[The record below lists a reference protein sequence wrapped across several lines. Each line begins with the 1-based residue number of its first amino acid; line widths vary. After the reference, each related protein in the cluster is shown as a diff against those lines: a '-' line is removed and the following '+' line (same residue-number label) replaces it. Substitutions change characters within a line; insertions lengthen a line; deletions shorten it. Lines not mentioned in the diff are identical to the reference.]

1 MDRLSQEPKVMTE
14 PTDNVVLYELK
25 KAAETLPPEV
35 FRLAVEQAAVAISIT
50 DAKARI
56 VYANPCFER
65 MTGYSCEELLGK
77 NQSILSYKVTPR
89 LVYDSLWSQL
99 ERQSPWNGL
108 LVNRR
113 KDGSRYLA
121 DLTITPVLNEAGE
134 TTHYLGLQRDVT
146 EVHQLEHQV
155 LNQRALIE
163 KAVDSTQVAMVLV
176 DTKLQPILRN
186 RSYKTLEARLGNE
199 PLEIIFDA
207 LEQEWPDLFEREKAL
222 HEGFIALEVALL
234 LSSREEPLW
243 FNCTGSLI
251 EEKDTSADAFYQ
263 TRLSRYLLVTLQD
276 ITGLKQQQAQ
286 LRLNSLQALLAEQ
299 ERVQS
304 VREALS
310 GAIYQLE
317 RPLNLINAASRLATR
332 RNRIDTAEMLK
343 LLTEVQKAGHQAIS
357 MLNACVPSRGDETME
372 VVNINELLKNTLSLL
387 TPRLLALGITV
398 DWQPECNLQRALG
411 QPTALVTLFKQLIDN
426 AIDAMNDTKQRL
438 RELRLSTRTLNK
450 VVEVRIEDTGA
461 GILPAD
467 QLRVFEPFYTT
478 RDQSKGH
485 LGMGLTLAQDIV
497 NRHNGLLEIDSDVT
511 TGCCI
516 KVHIPY
522 E

>member
-1 MDRLSQEPKVMTE
+1 MTDPADNALLS
-14 PTDNVVLYELK
+14 ELK
-25 KAAETLPPEV
+25 TAAETLPPEV

-56 VYANPCFER
+56 VYANPCFEK
-65 MTGYSCEELLGK
+65 MTGYGRQELLGK

-89 LVYDSLWSQL
+89 LVYDSLWGQL
-99 ERQSPWNGL
+99 ERQRPWNGL

-113 KDGSRYLA
+113 KDGNRYLA
-121 DLTITPVLNEAGE
+121 DLTITPVLNDAGE

-163 KAVDSTQVAMVLV
+163 KAVDATQVAMVLV
-176 DTKLQPILRN
+176 DTQLQPILRN
-186 RSYKTLEARLGNE
+186 RSYKALEAHLGKE
-199 PLEIIFDA
+199 PLEILFDA
-207 LEQEWPDLFEREKAL
+207 LEKEWPDLFEREKAL
-222 HEGFIALEVALL
+222 HEGFATLEVALV

-243 FNCTGSLI
+243 FSCTGSLI

-317 RPLNLINAASRLATR
+317 RPLNMINAASRLATR
-332 RNRIDTAEMLK
+332 RNRIDAAEMLK
-343 LLTEVQKAGHQAIS
+343 LLNEVQKAGHQAIS
-357 MLNACVPSRGDETME
+357 MLNACVPARSDEATE
-372 VVNINELLKNTLSLL
+372 VLNINELLKNTLSLL
-387 TPRLLALGITV
+387 TPRLLASGITV
-398 DWQPECNLQRALG
+398 DWQPECNLHRVPG
-411 QPTALVTLFKQLIDN
+411 QSTALATLFKQLIDN
-426 AIDAMNDTKQRL
+426 AIDAMNDNKPQV
-438 RELRLSTRTLNK
+438 RELRLSTRTLK
-450 VVEVRIEDTGA
+450 QAVEIRIQDTGA

-467 QLRVFEPFYTT
+467 QFKVFEPFYTT

-497 NRHNGLLEIDSDVT
+497 NRHNGLLEIDPDIAC
-511 TGCCI
+511 GCCI
-516 KVHIPY
+516 KVHLPY

>member
-251 EEKDTSADAFYQ
+251 EEKDTSADA
-263 TRLSRYLLVTLQD
+263 
-276 ITGLKQQQAQ
+276 I
-286 LRLNSLQALLAEQ
+286 
-299 ERVQS
+299 
-304 VREALS
+304 
-310 GAIYQLE
+310 
-317 RPLNLINAASRLATR
+317 
-332 RNRIDTAEMLK
+332 
-343 LLTEVQKAGHQAIS
+343 
-357 MLNACVPSRGDETME
+357 
-372 VVNINELLKNTLSLL
+372 
-387 TPRLLALGITV
+387 
-398 DWQPECNLQRALG
+398 
-411 QPTALVTLFKQLIDN
+411 
-426 AIDAMNDTKQRL
+426 
-438 RELRLSTRTLNK
+438 
-450 VVEVRIEDTGA
+450 
-461 GILPAD
+461 
-467 QLRVFEPFYTT
+467 
-478 RDQSKGH
+478 
-485 LGMGLTLAQDIV
+485 
-497 NRHNGLLEIDSDVT
+497 
-511 TGCCI
+511 
-516 KVHIPY
+516 
-522 E
+522 

>member
-1 MDRLSQEPKVMTE
+1 MTE
-14 PTDNVVLYELK
+14 SVDNALLSELK
-25 KAAETLPPEV
+25 IAAETLPPEV

-56 VYANPCFER
+56 VYANPCFEKI
-65 MTGYSCEELLGK
+65 TGYSCQELLGK

-89 LVYDSLWSQL
+89 LVYDSLWGQL
-99 ERQSPWNGL
+99 ERQHPWNGL

-113 KDGSRYLA
+113 KDGKRYLA
-121 DLTITPVLNEAGE
+121 DLTITPVLNATGE
-134 TTHYLGLQRDVT
+134 TTHYLGIQRDVT

-155 LNQRALIE
+155 LNQRALID
-163 KAVDSTQVAMVLV
+163 KAVDATQVAMVLV
-176 DTKLQPILRN
+176 DTQLQPILRN
-186 RSYKTLEARLGNE
+186 RSYKNLEARLGHE

-207 LEQEWPDLFEREKAL
+207 LEQEWPDLFAREKAL
-222 HEGFIALEVALL
+222 HEGFVTLEVALL
-234 LSSREEPLW
+234 LTSREEPLW
-243 FNCTGSLI
+243 FSCTGSLI

-304 VREALS
+304 VREALL

-317 RPLNLINAASRLATR
+317 RPINMINAAARLASR
-332 RNRIDTAEMLK
+332 RNRIDAAEMLK
-343 LLTEVQKAGHQAIS
+343 LLNEVQKAGNQAIS
-357 MLNACVPSRGDETME
+357 MLHASIPVHHDETTE
-372 VVNINELLKNTLSLL
+372 VININELLKNTLSLL

-398 DWQPECNLQRALG
+398 DWRPECNLHRITG
-411 QPTALVTLFKQLIDN
+411 QPTALATLFKQLIDN
-426 AIDAMNDTKQRL
+426 AIDAMNNSRHPI
-438 RELRLSTRTLNK
+438 RELRLSTRTLDQI
-450 VVEVRIEDTGA
+450 VEISIEDTGP

-467 QLRVFEPFYTT
+467 HFKVFEPFYTT

-497 NRHNGLLEIDSDVT
+497 NRHNGLLAIDTDIT

-516 KVHIPY
+516 KVHLPY